1 MDALFMN
8 QRQYAEHQAVSKQAV
23 TKWKQKGLLILD
35 PRGLVDV
42 KATDKR
48 LRDHFG
54 VLPSRYRVTKSVK

>member
-1 MDALFMN
+1 MDVKFMN
-8 QRQYAEHQAVSKQAV
+8 QRQYAEHQNVSKQAV

-35 PRGLVDV
+35 QRGLVDV

-54 VLPSRYRVTKSVK
+54 PLPSRYRVTT